1 MSDIEIIVLATIAGM
16 LTGVLSGMFGV
27 GGAVVS
33 TPAIRALGAGPIIA
47 VGSTLPSI
55 FPASISGALRYRK
68 EELLNVRVTLW
79 TALSGVAA
87 SVGGALLVDEV
98 PGDGHA
104 LQILTA
110 GLVAFSAYKLSRPPR
125 RMEAPDELTIEGAT
139 DAGPGAE
146 IIPADEGEALPV
158 RDESWRLVVT
168 GLGAGGLS
176 GLLGVGG
183 GILMVPAFT
192 GWVRLPLKEALGTSL
207 ACVGILAIPGTI
219 THAILGHI
227 NWLYALPLAVGVV
240 PGARLGSFLA
250 IQSSDRLLRKLVG
263 IVLGAV
269 AIVYATGEI
278 LALI

>member
-1 MSDIEIIVLATIAGM
+1 MSDLAIIVLATFAGM

-27 GGAVVS
+27 GGAVIS
-33 TPAIRALGAGPIIA
+33 TPAIRALGAGPIAA

-68 EELLNVRVTLW
+68 EELLNVRVMLW

-87 SVGGALLVDEV
+87 SVGGALLVDQV
-98 PGDGHA
+98 PGKGHA

-125 RMEAPDELTIEGAT
+125 RVESPDELAIEGAT

-146 IIPADEGEALPV
+146 IVAAPGAELPV
-158 RDESWRLVVT
+158 RDEAWRLVLT
-168 GLGAGGLS
+168 GLAAGGLS

-207 ACVGILAIPGTI
+207 ACVGVLAIPGTI
-219 THAILGHI
+219 THALLGHI
-227 NWLYALPLAVGVV
+227 DWLFALPLAVGVV

-250 IQSSDRLLRKLVG
+250 IRSSDRMLRKLVG
-263 IVLGAV
+263 IVLGTIAV
-269 AIVYATGEI
+269 VYATGEI
-278 LALI
+278 LALL